1 MKLLVVCQYY
11 HPEPFRLHAICVELV
26 RRGHQVQVLTGMPNY
41 PMGELYPGYE
51 ANRPVD
57 EELEG
62 VLIHRCPIH
71 PRKTGSLHRFWNY
84 CSFPPAAKAWLK
96 REGGDYD
103 LVLINQLSPVMMAKP
118 GLWYGKR
125 RRIPTA
131 LYCLDLWPESLLAGG
146 VRRGGPVY
154 RWFHRVSRRVYRAA
168 DLVLV
173 SSLRFRDYL
182 AAQFGLDPARIR
194 FLPQFAEDLF
204 EPLPPKAPGQPRC
217 LLFAGNLG
225 SLQSVDTILRA
236 ADRTRELP
244 VRYRILGDGSELEA
258 LQTLAGELKLSN
270 LEFLG
275 RHSLEEMP
283 RFYAEADAM
292 LLTLKA
298 DPVLSSTLPGKLQ
311 SYLAVGK
318 PVLGAADGE
327 AQRVIREAE
336 CGFCGPAE
344 DFETLAEN
352 VRRFCDL
359 KDPAALGQRGLA
371 YSRAHYS
378 KQTVMDSLEQALLE
392 LSEGRQA

>member
-1 MKLLVVCQYY
+1 MC
-11 HPEPFRLHAICVELV
+11 
-26 RRGHQVQVLTGMPNY
+26 
-41 PMGELYPGYE
+41 
-51 ANRPVD
+51 
-57 EELEG
+57 
-62 VLIHRCPIH
+62 
-71 PRKTGSLHRFWNY
+71 
-84 CSFPPAAKAWLK
+84 
-96 REGGDYD
+96 
-103 LVLINQLSPVMMAKP
+103 
-118 GLWYGKR
+118 
-125 RRIPTA
+125 RI
-131 LYCLDLWPESLLAGG
+131 
-146 VRRGGPVY
+146 
-154 RWFHRVSRRVYRAA
+154 
-168 DLVLV
+168 
-173 SSLRFRDYL
+173 
-182 AAQFGLDPARIR
+182 
-194 FLPQFAEDLF
+194 LPQFAEDLF

-258 LQTLAGELKLSN
+258 LQTLAGEPKLSN

-371 YSRAHYS
+371 YSRVHYS